1 MARVLTG
8 ASGFQHSGWDESYY
22 PPDIP
27 ADWKLAFYANDF
39 TAILLPEFVWR
50 ETSHDDLEQWLE
62 DIDEGFR
69 VYLRVSCSMPDLD
82 ECGKISKL
90 LAPYFAGFF
99 IDQDVKVDAN
109 ELFPKLSPDINWLL
123 SQQHRPKDE
132 NDSIRYWI
140 RYWGQL
146 ESIDH
151 RVNAVVIQSEMDK
164 RKLRQAIE
172 KIEPYLDTNNDVL
185 VLYDVSS
192 PVAQD
197 LKDLRILLELMAI
210 A

>member
-8 ASGFQHSGWDESYY
+8 TSGFQHSGWDESYY

-39 TAILLPEFVWR
+39 NAVLLPESVWR
-50 ETSHDDLEQWLE
+50 ETSPDDLEQWLE

-69 VYLRVSCSMPDLD
+69 VYLRVTCSMPDLD
-82 ECGKISKL
+82 ESGKISKL

-99 IDQDVKVDAN
+99 IDQDVKVDID
-109 ELFPKLSPDINWLL
+109 KLSPDTIWLL
-123 SQQHRPKDE
+123 SQQHGLKDV
-132 NDSIRYWI
+132 NDSIRCRI

-146 ESIDH
+146 EDIDH
-151 RVNAVVIQSEMDK
+151 RVNAVVIESEMDK
-164 RKLRQAIE
+164 RKLRQVLE

-185 VLYDVSS
+185 VLYDLSS

-197 LKDLRILLELMAI
+197 LKDLRILLELMGI